1 MFYSLQIY
9 YDSVDFQEPLWD
21 FYSHTNDIYIC
32 VGSLKFPDLL
42 GYERMHQYIRMQTMY
57 LYHKLF
63 WGEKQ
68 YFKTD

>member
-9 YDSVDFQEPLWD
+9 YDSVDFQEPLRD

-42 GYERMHQYIRMQTMY
+42 GYERMH
-57 LYHKLF
+57 
-63 WGEKQ
+63 
-68 YFKTD
+68 